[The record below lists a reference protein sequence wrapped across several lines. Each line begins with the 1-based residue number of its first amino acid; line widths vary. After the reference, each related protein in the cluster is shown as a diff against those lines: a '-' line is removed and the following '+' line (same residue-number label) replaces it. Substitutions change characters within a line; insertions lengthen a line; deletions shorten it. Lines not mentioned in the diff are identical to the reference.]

1 MEDHLNLKPSKNML
15 KCVKKFFNRKEN
27 LSKLKLLPNKHNKK
41 KLNQIIMRKNQKNHQ
56 NGKKKVK
63 SLEI

>member
-1 MEDHLNLKPSKNML
+1 ML

-41 KLNQIIMRKNQKNHQ
+41 KVNQIIMRKNQKNHQ